1 MRIIV
6 IGGII
11 IVAVILFRGLS
22 SMTDDMQ
29 EIQQKKADQIEKI
42 LAN

>member
-6 IGGII
+6 IGGMI

-22 SMTDDMQ
+22 NLTDDMQ
-29 EIQQKKADQIEKI
+29 EIQQKKAAVNNRKN
-42 LAN
+42 LS

>member
-11 IVAVILFRGLS
+11 ITAVILFRGLS
-22 SMTDDMQ
+22 NLTDDMQ

>member
-1 MRIIV
+1 VRIIV
-6 IGGII
+6 IGGMI

-22 SMTDDMQ
+22 NLTDDMQ

>member
-6 IGGII
+6 IGGMI

-22 SMTDDMQ
+22 NLTSDMQ

>member
-11 IVAVILFRGLS
+11 VVAVILFRGLS
-22 SMTDDMQ
+22 DLTDDMQ

>member
-6 IGGII
+6 IGGMI

-22 SMTDDMQ
+22 NLTDDMQ

>member
-22 SMTDDMQ
+22 NLTDDMQ

-42 LAN
+42 LTN

>member
-22 SMTDDMQ
+22 DLTDDMQ